1 MGELSVFPFPDLFFF
16 LLLLLFFLGGMVPA
30 SSLSQGGSGIYGVR
44 KLRVRVNGGV
54 LMHVRRR
61 KRKISG
67 RKGRSSIRVST
78 REHVIKRPSLRLP
91 IISDDNF
98 AHQIP
103 FPSLN
108 LSSRYFNLG

>member
-61 KRKISG
+61 KRKISE
-67 RKGRSSIRVST
+67 RERSSIRSST
-78 REHVIKRPSLRLP
+78 REHVIKRRRLAYLLRAKAQ
-91 IISDDNF
+91 STVNSGV
-98 AHQIP
+98 AA
-103 FPSLN
+103 
-108 LSSRYFNLG
+108 